1 VRHYAGYET
10 IAVWEVGALKAN
22 LGILVAGAAV
32 LVSGLPL
39 LAHHSFAAEYDSK
52 NKIELK
58 GVVTKFEWTN
68 PHAHFYVDVKDA
80 SGKVVNWNLELA
92 SPNMMQRNGWTRHSL
107 KEGDVV
113 VVVASRSKD
122 NTATAS
128 ADTITLS
135 DGHKL
140 TFMADPEAQ
149 AK

>member
-1 VRHYAGYET
+1 MA
-10 IAVWEVGALKAN
+10 
-22 LGILVAGAAV
+22 LVAASAGL
-32 LVSGLPL
+32 LVSAVPV
-39 LAHHSFAAEYDSK
+39 LAHHSFAAEYDS
-52 NKIELK
+52 NKKVELK

-68 PHAHFYVDVKDA
+68 PHAHFYIDVKDA
-80 SGKVVNWNLELA
+80 AGKVVNWNMELA

>member
-1 VRHYAGYET
+1 LRV
-10 IAVWEVGALKAN
+10 N
-22 LGILVAGAAV
+22 FSSFVAGAVA
-32 LVSGLPL
+32 LVSGWPA

-52 NKIELK
+52 SKIELK

-80 SGKVVNWNLELA
+80 AGKVVNWNLELA

-107 KEGDVV
+107 KEGDLV

-128 ADTITLS
+128 ADTITLA

-140 TFMADPEAQ
+140 TFMADPEAPPRQ
-149 AK
+149 

>member
-1 VRHYAGYET
+1 M
-10 IAVWEVGALKAN
+10 KAK
-22 LGILVAGAAV
+22 LTLLSAGAAV
-32 LVSGLPL
+32 LVSALPA

-68 PHAHFYVDVKDA
+68 PHAHFYLDVKDA
-80 SGKVVNWNLELA
+80 DGKVVNWNLELA

-107 KEGDVV
+107 KEGDAV
-113 VVVASRSKD
+113 VVVASKSKD